1 MRWHQ
6 MIARFAVG
14 VASLVLVGGCT
25 PATTS
30 PSASPASASVSPS
43 TSPSPSPAATSSPSP
58 TGDWLAAPEQP
69 SVSGVQ
75 YQDVVWTGGRFV
87 ATGRALDGGGVFLDS
102 ADGRT
107 WHRQGALDPE
117 SYPSR
122 LAVGRL
128 GVVAVGDIAGRPAS
142 WVSSDGLSWT
152 VAADAF
158 PASPAGT
165 DTLGVLDVVATDA
178 GWLAV
183 GREDP
188 ACNMNCGNEPIR
200 ALVWTSPDGLRWTPV
215 GGQTSF
221 DGGGMAT
228 VTRGGPGYVAAGG
241 SAGGHAAIWT
251 STDGNAWARVADD
264 PMFGP
269 DTDPS
274 FPAGVVGL
282 AASESLVV
290 AVGRDVSDGG
300 GSVLAWWSAD
310 GQSWRE
316 ATVELPLRGQVFDV
330 SATPEG
336 FLATGPSGEPS
347 CLGGIWASS
356 AGRAWQCVASDPL
369 LAGFGPYA
377 SASSSSVEVVV
388 GLTSVGYDENSP
400 LGLPGAVWW
409 RSLQ

>member
-1 MRWHQ
+1 MRLRQ
-6 MIARFAVG
+6 MTARLAVG
-14 VASLVLVGGCT
+14 FASLILVGGCT
-25 PATTS
+25 SAATS
-30 PSASPASASVSPS
+30 PSASPASASVGPSASSLSSPLA
-43 TSPSPSPAATSSPSP
+43 SPSPSP

-107 WHRQGALDPE
+107 WHRQGALDRE
-117 SYPSR
+117 THPSR
-122 LAVGRL
+122 LAVGPL

-158 PASPAGT
+158 PASPART
-165 DTLGVLDVVATDA
+165 DTVGVTDVVATDA
-178 GWLAV
+178 GWLVV

-188 ACNMNCGNEPIR
+188 ACNTNCGNEPVR
-200 ALVWTSPDGLRWTPV
+200 ALVWTSSDGLRWTPIV
-215 GGQTSF
+215 GQASF
-221 DGGGMAT
+221 DGGGMAA
-228 VTRGGPGYVAAGG
+228 VTRGGPGYVAAG
-241 SAGGHAAIWT
+241 SAGGRAAIWT
-251 STDGNAWARVADD
+251 STDGDAWSRVPDN
-264 PMFGP
+264 PTFGP

-274 FPAGVVGL
+274 FPVGVVGV
-282 AASESLVV
+282 AAQEGVVV
-290 AVGRDVSDGG
+290 AVGMDISDGG
-300 GSVLAWWSAD
+300 GAVLAWWSAD
-310 GQSWRE
+310 GQSWSE